1 MTMTQKSCNPVIER
15 ISGGGADALSPV
27 EGLSKNKYLRS
38 NKTLCLLVMYVV
50 KIFMNFVPDSDLKQ
64 KLRTFKKTLF
74 LNVNSYLVSDYCRV
88 KKLKDRTYSAGN
100 YKLSIVDDFY
110 VNIYTDYS
118 YIYDKDKKF
127 LREISLDNKIVNIP
141 TQKIKITKDKVI
153 ELDEAVNLALSCLFN
168 FWHFTF
174 QALDKMVALEEAG
187 YQGKYL
193 LFDKVFIKKLV
204 KWCGIPEDKI
214 IYVKNGEVYKVKKLH
229 VIHECG
235 KYDKNVLQTIK
246 KRVLS
251 NIDMSDL
258 EKYPKK
264 LFVRRIG
271 YSRVIK
277 NEDEI
282 IEILKKYGFEMMF
295 PDDYPLE
302 EQIKYFHAA
311 DVVFTPHGA
320 NSTNALYMHEG
331 SRFIEC
337 FGKSYVTP
345 FMLDIIQD
353 NKMSYNMLVEWNY
366 ADRIEDKA
374 ANYIIK
380 PVLVEDTIY
389 NL

>member
-1 MTMTQKSCNPVIER
+1 MSMTQKSCNSVIEP

-27 EGLSKNKYLRS
+27 DGLAQNKYLRN
-38 NKTLCLLVMYVV
+38 NKPLCLLVMYIV
-50 KIFMNFVPDSDLKQ
+50 KIFMNFVPNSGFKQ
-64 KLRTFKKTLF
+64 RLRTFKKLLF
-74 LNVNSYLVSDYCRV
+74 LNVYSISVADYI
-88 KKLKDRTYSAGN
+88 KAKNLEDNTYSIKN
-100 YKLSIVDDFY
+100 YKLSILKDFY
-110 VNIYTDYS
+110 INIYSYYS
-118 YIYDKDKKF
+118 YIYDEDKN
-127 LREISLDNKIVNIP
+127 LIRESTLDNKVIHLPNE
-141 TQKIKITKDKVI
+141 KIKVPENKVI
-153 ELDEAVNLALSCLFN
+153 ELDDAVNTALLCHGN

-174 QALDKMVALEEAG
+174 QGLDKIVAMEEAG
-187 YQGKYL
+187 FKGKYL
-193 LFDKVFIKKLV
+193 VFDTVFIRKLL
-204 KWCGIPEDKI
+204 KLCDISDNKI
-214 IYVKNGEVYKVKKLH
+214 IYVRTGEVYKVKKLH

-235 KYDKNVLQTIK
+235 KYDKDVLQTIK

-353 NKMSYNMLVEWNY
+353 NKMSYNMLVEWNH
-366 ADRIEDKA
+366 AERIEDKA